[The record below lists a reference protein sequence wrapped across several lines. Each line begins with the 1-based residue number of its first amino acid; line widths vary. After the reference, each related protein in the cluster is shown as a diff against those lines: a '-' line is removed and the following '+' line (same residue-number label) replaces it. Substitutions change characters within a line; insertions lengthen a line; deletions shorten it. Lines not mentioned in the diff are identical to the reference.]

1 MGHTHRPGIVQTP
14 GGLTIINTG
23 SFCAPAKACAADL
36 TEEKLILR
44 RIVSNGGVFR
54 FGETLA
60 TFALASAAASPKMLS
75 ST

>member
-1 MGHTHRPGIVQTP
+1 MGHIHRPGVVQAP

-23 SFCAPAKACAADL
+23 SFCAPAKACAIDL

-44 RIVSNGGVFR
+44 RIVSRGGGFC

-60 TFALASAAASPKMLS
+60 TFALASAVTSPKIIS
-75 ST
+75 SV